1 MQPTEQSFEL
11 VISGQFDGQPLIVEP
26 HETTDNIPV
35 YHCYIDGKNISQLRQ
50 EPAGKW
56 VQIWGDL
63 SAEIA
68 QQIGEAIAKNIR

>member
-11 VISGQFDGQPLIVEP
+11 LISGLFDGRTITVEP
-26 HETTDNIPV
+26 RETTDSIPI
-35 YHCYIDGKNISQLRQ
+35 YHCYVDGKNISELRQ

-68 QQIGEAIAKNIR
+68 QQIGEAIAKHIR